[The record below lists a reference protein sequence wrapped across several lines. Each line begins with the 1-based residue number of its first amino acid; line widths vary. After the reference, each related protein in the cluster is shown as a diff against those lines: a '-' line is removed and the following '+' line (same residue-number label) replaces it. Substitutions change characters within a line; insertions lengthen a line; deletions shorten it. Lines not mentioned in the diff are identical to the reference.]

1 MEKIV
6 EYLSSEDRDY
16 DKGLMLLGKYSKN
29 RILHQRLSRKPW
41 VDKLEYELQKLV
53 DRSDLLK
60 GVVKEKKSVQKV
72 ESETSDYVES
82 LPKVFEVKRNFV
94 VRSKH
99 KITYTDLPYSLRVVW
114 DETAEL
120 YKHSRSLHEKLKLM
134 FKSSDKDRKPLIENL
149 LRLQSKVRENW
160 DIIDSFDP
168 TKDLV
173 DDDSGDSTIINAK
186 RISANRAYISRNVK
200 NVKAGEDTEL
210 YSKLQVR
217 ISELISAGESFKDS
231 QKTLLVN
238 LGFNLQNP
246 SGS

>member
-6 EYLSSEDRDY
+6 EYLSSENRDY
-16 DKGLMLLGKYSKN
+16 DKGLMLLNKYSKN
-29 RILHQRLSRKPW
+29 RILFQRLSRKPW
-41 VDKLEYELQKLV
+41 VEKLEYELQKLV
-53 DRSDLLK
+53 DRDNLLK
-60 GVVKEKKSVQKV
+60 GIVIEKKSLQKV
-72 ESETSDYVES
+72 ESDKSDYVES
-82 LPKVFEVKRNFV
+82 LPEVFEVKRNFV

-134 FKSSDKDRKPLIENL
+134 HKSSDEDRKPLIENL
-149 LRLQSKVRENW
+149 LKLQSKVRENW
-160 DIIDSFDP
+160 DIIDGFDP
-168 TKDLV
+168 AKDLV
-173 DDDSGDSTIINAK
+173 DDVSDSQPINAK

-210 YSKLQVR
+210 FSKLQIR
-217 ISELISAGESFKDS
+217 ITELISAGESFKDS